1 MSQDRVEILRHFL
14 PNARNAYRVR
24 LREIIANAGVALA
37 TLDLDQVVNR
47 LVQLDEPNSVSMR
60 GSQRRLGGAEEAAN
74 SVLALVSEAA
84 ASIRQREQQAAS
96 AVARA
101 HDAAKLV
108 KEQLRNQETRAD
120 RAEAALRQAKGEIA
134 ELTSTLTQANKDIE
148 LLHSYLAA
156 KDAELATAEQRALSA
171 EQRGGDAEAAI
182 QRIVEAIRQEFSVS
196 ASAALEQAA
205 RTSAYTDSGKRVG
218 NGEFPPAGESLR
230 R

>member
-1 MSQDRVEILRHFL
+1 MSRVF
-14 PNARNAYRVR
+14 
-24 LREIIANAGVALA
+24 ANAGVALA

-47 LVQLDEPNSVSMR
+47 LVQPDEPNARPTR
-60 GSQRRLGGAEEAAN
+60 GAPRRLGGAEEAAN

-101 HDAAKLV
+101 HDAAKAV
-108 KEQLRNQETRAD
+108 KEQLRNAEGRAD
-120 RAEAALRQAKGEIA
+120 RAETALAQAKAEIA
-134 ELTSTLTQANKDIE
+134 ELTATLAQANKDIE

-156 KDAELATAEQRALSA
+156 KDAELAASEQRAIAA

-182 QRIVEAIRQEFSVS
+182 QRIVEAIRREFSVS
-196 ASAALEQAA
+196 AGLALEQAVRA
-205 RTSAYTDSGKRVG
+205 EAYGDGGKRLG
-218 NGEFPPAGESLR
+218 NGDFSAAGDAIR

>member
-1 MSQDRVEILRHFL
+1 MLK
-14 PNARNAYRVR
+14 VR
-24 LREIIANAGVALA
+24 FESAIGHGSAISGVALA

-47 LVQLDEPNSVSMR
+47 LVQLDEPSSASR
-60 GSQRRLGGAEEAAN
+60 ASSTRRQGGAEEAAN

-101 HDAAKLV
+101 HDAAKAV
-108 KEQLRNQETRAD
+108 KEQLRNVEGRAD
-120 RAEAALRQAKGEIA
+120 RTEAALRQAKAEIA
-134 ELTSTLTQANKDIE
+134 DLTSTLAQANKDIE

-156 KDAELATAEQRALSA
+156 KDAEIAASEQRAVAA

-182 QRIVEAIRQEFSVS
+182 QRIVEAIRREFSVS
-196 ASAALEQAA
+196 AGFILEQAA
-205 RTSAYTDSGKRVG
+205 NSEAHPESAKRLG
-218 NGEFPPAGESLR
+218 NGGFPTTGETGR